1 MKKEKLKK
9 YLIVIIPVVLIVI
22 VGIIIS
28 KSMNINLLSS
38 NSVIGNYYYC
48 EDQSYQLVGSKCKK
62 KVYTSPYLV
71 GDVTHDNKIDI
82 SDVSYIQL
90 YLAGKKKV

>member
-1 MKKEKLKK
+1 MKREKFKK

-38 NSVIGNYYYC
+38 NSVIGNYY
-48 EDQSYQLVGSKCKK
+48 
-62 KVYTSPYLV
+62 
-71 GDVTHDNKIDI
+71 
-82 SDVSYIQL
+82 
-90 YLAGKKKV
+90 